1 LSNPLRIL
9 IADDHEMVRHGLRS
23 LLEQREGWTV
33 CGEAAD
39 GRTAV
44 SQAETLRPHIVI
56 MDVSM
61 PELNGLEATR
71 MIRKTIPNCEVLI
84 LSMHHSEQLV
94 REVLAVGARSY
105 MLKSDAGELL
115 ISAIESLAQGKPFF
129 SPQVSEVILN
139 AFLESSGDEEG
150 GRSDTGPLT
159 ARERE
164 VIQLIAEGKSS
175 KEIATVLGLSE
186 KTVETHRSNL
196 MRKLDIHSVSEIVRY
211 AIRNQIIEA

>member
-1 LSNPLRIL
+1 LSNPIRIL

-71 MIRKTIPNCEVLI
+71 MIRKAIPNCEVLI

-115 ISAIESLAQGKPFF
+115 INAIENLARGKPFF

-139 AFLESSGDEEG
+139 AFLEHSGDEEG
-150 GRSDTGPLT
+150 GRSDAGPLT